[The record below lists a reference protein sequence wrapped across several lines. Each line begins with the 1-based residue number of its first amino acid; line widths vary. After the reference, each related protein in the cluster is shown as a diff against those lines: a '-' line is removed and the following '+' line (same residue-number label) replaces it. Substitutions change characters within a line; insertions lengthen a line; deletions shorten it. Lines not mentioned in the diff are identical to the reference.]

1 MPLLVG
7 QGPLFELLEE
17 AAAGAVPTEGSELA
31 EALAV
36 KENAQTYLAEGSAGV
51 EEAQQKEAG
60 TTELQQGLPPDGD
73 ATVAAEQQAADEAPP
88 GGDGAKG
95 PQAFYD
101 HGVHEALIRGYRER
115 GIVGE
120 RAADELAR
128 LRWAGDE
135 LSASHV
141 LSRTSALEAYMRLGQ
156 EVLCAR
162 LTSRP
167 CFPSPP

>member
-1 MPLLVG
+1 MKAAERMKKIEIAMKKQTAVLDQL
-7 QGPLFELLEE
+7 QEE
-17 AAAGAVPTEGSELA
+17 KKVERPDVITEERL
-31 EALAV
+31 EALAA

-73 ATVAAEQQAADEAPP
+73 ATVAAEQQAVNEAPP

-101 HGVHEALIRGYRER
+101 HGVHEALVRGYRER

-128 LRWAGDE
+128 L
-135 LSASHV
+135 
-141 LSRTSALEAYMRLGQ
+141 
-156 EVLCAR
+156 CAR
-162 LTSRP
+162 DEAASRLRAFCAP
-167 CFPSPP
+167 LARGAGPRAR